1 MVKNLKFG
9 YKFENMQIVI
19 VPEEARLIKQ
29 MHRDYLAG
37 MSTNRIAKKL
47 NTQPIR
53 YNEKNSEWER
63 ANVSYIFKDKA
74 YLGNEDYPQ
83 IIEKEINDAVLA
95 LTEKKVHRIPEEEQ
109 AHAEVFKD
117 KMRCSVCG
125 GVITRQSTTK
135 GRKDLVLMKCQNKE
149 CESGGT
155 YIHLI
160 KLEEYIKTL
169 FDSIDDDL
177 ELMNTEIQENR
188 EAYSEEI
195 EQEIELLKISMRNP
209 SVSRTEV
216 INQMLELASMRFSE
230 SRTSNYTEVT
240 EKLKEEIH
248 KASQNSRIGAEAIDR
263 TIRRIVLTPEKA
275 VRIRFK
281 NGREFEERLE

>member
-37 MSTNRIAKKL
+37 MSTSRIAKKL

-53 YNEKNSEWER
+53 YNEKNSKWER

-117 KMRCSVCG
+117 KMRCLVCG

-169 FDSIDDDL
+169 FDSIADNL
-177 ELMNTEIQENR
+177 ELMNNETQENR

-195 EQEIELLKISMRNP
+195 EQETELLKISMRNP

-230 SRTSNYTEVT
+230 SRTSNYTNVT

-248 KASQNSRIGAEAIDR
+248 KASHNSRIGADAIDR

>member
-1 MVKNLKFG
+1 MVRKFKFG

-19 VPEEARLIKQ
+19 VAEEARLIKQ
-29 MHRDYLAG
+29 MHQDYLAG
-37 MSTNRIAKKL
+37 MSTSQIAKKL

-53 YNEKNSEWER
+53 YNEKNSKWER
-63 ANVSYIFKDKA
+63 GNVSYIFKDKA

-95 LTEKKVHRIPEEEQ
+95 LTEKNVHRIPEEEQ

-125 GVITRQSTTK
+125 GVVTRKSTIK

-149 CESGGT
+149 CKCNEI

-169 FDSIDDDL
+169 FDSISNNPDL
-177 ELMNTEIQENR
+177 MDAETQENR

-195 EQEIELLKISMRNP
+195 EQETALLKISMRNP
-209 SVSRTEV
+209 TISRADV
-216 INQMLELASMRFSE
+216 VNQMMELASMRFSE
-230 SRTSNYTEVT
+230 SRTSNYTSVT
-240 EKLKEEIH
+240 ERLKEEID
-248 KASQNSRIGAEAIDR
+248 KASQDSRIKADAIDR
-263 TIRRIVLTPEKA
+263 TIQKILLTPERM

-281 NGREFEERLE
+281 NGREFEERVE

>member
-1 MVKNLKFG
+1 MVRKFKFG

-19 VPEEARLIKQ
+19 VTEEARLIKQ
-29 MHRDYLAG
+29 MHQDYLAG
-37 MSTNRIAKKL
+37 MSTSQIAKKL

-53 YNEKNSEWER
+53 YNEKNSKWER
-63 ANVSYIFKDKA
+63 GNVSYIFKDKT

-95 LTEKKVHRIPEEEQ
+95 LTEKNVHRIPEEEQ

-125 GVITRQSTTK
+125 GVIARRSTKK
-135 GRKDLVLMKCQNKE
+135 GRKDMIHMRCVNKGCECSAISVHLV
-149 CESGGT
+149 
-155 YIHLI
+155 

-169 FDSIDDDL
+169 FDSIANNLD
-177 ELMNTEIQENR
+177 LMNNEIQENR

-195 EQEIELLKISMRNP
+195 EQETALLKISMRNP
-209 SVSRTEV
+209 SISRAEV
-216 INQMLELASMRFSE
+216 VNQMMEIASMRFSE
-230 SRTSNYTEVT
+230 SRTSNYANVT
-240 EKLKEEIH
+240 KKLKEEIH
-248 KASQNSRIGAEAIDR
+248 KASQDSRIKADAIDR
-263 TIRRIVLTPEKA
+263 TIQKIILTPERI

-281 NGREFEERLE
+281 NGREFEERVE